1 MRCGG
6 DENYLYVRRAAA
18 REIQA
23 WEEGFATCGAS
34 FCNIDID
41 IDIDVDVDVDVVI
54 DIDIWHHRHV

>member
-41 IDIDVDVDVDVVI
+41 IDIDIDVVI
-54 DIDIWHHRHV
+54 DIDIWHH